1 MARYEDYEDLKKSVQ
16 KTWSSMA
23 LLLEKFGWSFFTDEA
38 ATQVEV
44 YEILAEAFEL
54 ADDSY
59 NFVTLVSDEIKK
71 LEKKIKLR
79 REANSKDE
87 ADDFNAQLKYLVK
100 YIRFNFREYIW
111 IDYPEFDHN
120 HFVWGCR

>member
-1 MARYEDYEDLKKSVQ
+1 MARYSDFEDLKKNVQ
-16 KTWSSMA
+16 ETWSSMA
-23 LLLEKFGWSFFTDEA
+23 LLLEKFGWGFFTDEA
-38 ATQVEV
+38 AIQVEA
-44 YEILAEAFEL
+44 YETLADAFEL

-59 NFVTLVSDEIKK
+59 NFVTLVSDEISK
-71 LEKKIKLR
+71 LEKKIKIR
-79 REANSKDE
+79 RENHSKDE
-87 ADDFNAQLKYLVK
+87 ADDYNALLKYLVK